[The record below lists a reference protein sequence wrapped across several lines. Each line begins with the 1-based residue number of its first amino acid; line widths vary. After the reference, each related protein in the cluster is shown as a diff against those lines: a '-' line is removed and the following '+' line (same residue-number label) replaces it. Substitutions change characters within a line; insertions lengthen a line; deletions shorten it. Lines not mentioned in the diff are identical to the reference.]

1 MKVRR
6 KITALYL
13 GEGIVR
19 YTVQNKFKWWQRWQ
33 YMMDGNYPR
42 LFGAEELQLL
52 GIKPKTIK

>member
-13 GEGIVR
+13 GEGIIR
-19 YTVQNKFKWWQRWQ
+19 YTVQNKFKWWQRWH

-42 LFGAEELQLL
+42 LFSAEELQLL
-52 GIKPKTIK
+52 GIKK